1 MDSKTTEV
9 ESGPSS
15 SKPSE
20 LSNVVRIS
28 IVTSQKDSRAN
39 PLSPYSVLGSIVK
52 RVMLQLMIPSAY
64 QLEHQACCSSLLLD
78 PFVPF
83 KLPFAPLVPLAPLI
97 LFSSFVPFVIY
108 GLFVYNPTS
117 RAFNWIACIH

>member
-1 MDSKTTEV
+1 MTEV

-64 QLEHQACCSSLLLD
+64 LLEHSSLLLVTTVGPVCAIQATIRPVSPVSPID
-78 PFVPF
+78 
-83 KLPFAPLVPLAPLI
+83 LVQ
-97 LFSSFVPFVIY
+97 
-108 GLFVYNPTS
+108 
-117 RAFNWIACIH
+117 